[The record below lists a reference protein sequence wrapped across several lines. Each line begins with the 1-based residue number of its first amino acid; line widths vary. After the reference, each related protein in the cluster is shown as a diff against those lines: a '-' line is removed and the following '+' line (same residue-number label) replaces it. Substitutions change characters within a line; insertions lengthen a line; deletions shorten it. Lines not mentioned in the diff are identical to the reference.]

1 MDCLIDENQ
10 DNHALFEQKEASLK
24 WRNIGTG
31 FMGIADMFAK
41 LNMIYGSDESIEFL
55 SKLTR
60 HIFRE
65 SLFNSV
71 KLAKSKG
78 SFPGYSPKVWDSEF
92 IHNAFSK
99 EEIESLKNS
108 NCLRNST
115 LLSIAPTGLKVG
127 SV

>member
-1 MDCLIDENQ
+1 MDCLIEENQ
-10 DNHALFEQKEASLK
+10 NNHALPEQKEASLK
-24 WRNIGTG
+24 WRNVGLGYMGT
-31 FMGIADMFAK
+31 ADMLAK
-41 LNMIYGSDESIEFL
+41 LSMIYGSDESIEFL
-55 SKLTR
+55 SKLTK

-65 SLFNSV
+65 ALYASV
-71 KLAKSKG
+71 SIAKTKG
-78 SFPGYSPKVWDSEF
+78 NFPGYSSKVWDSEF
-92 IHNAFSK
+92 IHNAFNK